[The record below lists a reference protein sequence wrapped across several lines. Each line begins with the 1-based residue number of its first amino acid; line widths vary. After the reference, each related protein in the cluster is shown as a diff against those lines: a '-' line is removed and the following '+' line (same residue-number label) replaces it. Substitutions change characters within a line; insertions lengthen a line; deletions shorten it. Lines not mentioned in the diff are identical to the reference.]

1 MINPIPISTVLIG
14 IHGLIA
20 FGLTYLVVMERTST
34 KVWHGESR
42 TDIASQPDY
51 LKNPNKWAALV
62 DQISQKTVVTKAI
75 EDGVLQRTVRAHA
88 NFTEHVPLALLFI
101 IALELAPSPDGL
113 VWLLGGMLAIA
124 RIFHAWGLIQT
135 YGPSPARAIG
145 FFGTWFVYIVGSLA
159 CLYYG
164 ITGLA

>member
-1 MINPIPISTVLIG
+1 MKNPIPISTLLIG

-20 FGLTYLVVMERTST
+20 FALSYLVVMERART
-34 KVWHGESR
+34 KLWHGESR
-42 TDIASQPDY
+42 TDVATQPDY
-51 LKNPNKWAALV
+51 LKDPNRWATWIE
-62 DQISQKTVVTKAI
+62 QISQKTVVTKTI

-101 IALELAPSPDGL
+101 IALELAPSPAWL
-113 VWLLGGMLAIA
+113 VWLLGGTLAIA
-124 RIFHAWGLIQT
+124 RVFHAWGLIQI

-164 ITGLA
+164 IIGLG